1 MKTRTSEIL
10 LKQALQPL
18 PLQTCFG
25 HSKTDQNPSAPRRGG
40 LGSRHTC
47 EGLGFPTSAKQK
59 LSESRADVGPAAATL
74 PGEAPPSGVA
84 GSQVKEQR
92 MPAAFFFF
100 LFSPLVIQYRGSA
113 AAPRLPPLLPAD
125 GCGVPCRSHRR
136 RRCAGAA
143 ALAARRRR
151 SAPARHPRP
160 KSNVPKICRMRAR

>member
-10 LKQALQPL
+10 LIQALQPL

-47 EGLGFPTSAKQK
+47 EGLGFPTGAKQK

-100 LFSPLVIQYRGSA
+100 FFFPPSLFNTEAQQPHRVCLLSTLLMDAGCPADPTGGGGAQAPRSDTRRRGSRCAPSPLGSCEA
-113 AAPRLPPLLPAD
+113 SQA
-125 GCGVPCRSHRR
+125 
-136 RRCAGAA
+136 
-143 ALAARRRR
+143 
-151 SAPARHPRP
+151 
-160 KSNVPKICRMRAR
+160 KI